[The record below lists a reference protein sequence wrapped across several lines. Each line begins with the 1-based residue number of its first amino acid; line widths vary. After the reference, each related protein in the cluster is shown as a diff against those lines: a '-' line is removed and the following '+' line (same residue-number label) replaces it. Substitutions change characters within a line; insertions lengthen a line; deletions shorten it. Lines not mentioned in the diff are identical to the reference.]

1 MAHSRT
7 GSRSSR
13 SQACRVPQRSR
24 RTRCLLPL
32 VSWPGFLGGG
42 GSRAGGRSTSGLLI
56 RQAESTRISSSASC
70 ARIRTH
76 SEHLA
81 TGWHV
86 FKSITG
92 RDGTGAWAPWLRR
105 EWLDQPSFQVLAQR
119 SHAHAEAK
127 AGLPSE
133 IEFFLNDT
141 VGEEWVF
148 RRDTSVRVALQRLT
162 VTASVGVQVL
172 APEVQLLHKAKSH
185 RPRDEH
191 DFARVLPH
199 LDRARLVWLHSQLSR
214 HLPGDPW
221 LVSLEASLMSRP

>member
-1 MAHSRT
+1 LESNALQPRPTEITQDEMLAALGFMA
-7 GSRSSR
+7 GF
-13 SQACRVPQRSR
+13 PR
-24 RTRCLLPL
+24 R
-32 VSWPGFLGGG
+32 WWI
-42 GSRAGGRSTSGLLI
+42 AGGWALDLWVADTPS
-56 RQAESTRISSSASC
+56 RIHEDLEFGILRADQD
-70 ARIRTH
+70 ALR
-76 SEHLA
+76 EHFA

-92 RDGTGAWAPWLRR
+92 RDGTGAWAPWLRG

-162 VTASVGVQVL
+162 VAASVGVQVL

-214 HLPGDPW
+214 HLPNDPW
-221 LVSLEASLMSRP
+221 LVSLEASLMSRH